1 MTESE
6 QLEQLIQAA
15 QQMADDDP
23 RLAQARGLIR
33 LRVLAKLRETY
44 PTLDLTNCAD
54 VMATVFKNLGNVV
67 QWEDDKGESIS
78 MDEPAIH
85 DALLSELR
93 MILFAVP
100 NQSSKGTQAMA

>member
-1 MTESE
+1 MTENE

-15 QQMADDDP
+15 QEMADDDP

-33 LRVLAKLRETY
+33 LRVLAKLRETN

-54 VMATVFKNLGNVV
+54 VMATVFKNLGNHV
-67 QWEDDKGESIS
+67 QWQDDNGESIS

-85 DALLSELR
+85 DPLLSELR
-93 MILFAVP
+93 MILFAGLNKSP
-100 NQSSKGTQAMA
+100 KGTQAMP